1 MAKNILITEKPSVAM
16 EFAKV
21 LNINTSR
28 KDGYLEADN
37 WIITWCVGHLVT
49 MSYPEKYDEKLKFW
63 RLDTLPFI
71 PENCIHNAHMFYVVC
86 RSLQER
92 TELIAY
98 LKKNGIIA
106 AFHYIPLHSSPAGL
120 KFGRFDG
127 KDEITIE
134 YSERLVRLP
143 LYYGL
148 SDKEQDFVIETVNN
162 FFFSR

>member
-1 MAKNILITEKPSVAM
+1 
-16 EFAKV
+16 
-21 LNINTSR
+21 
-28 KDGYLEADN
+28 
-37 WIITWCVGHLVT
+37 
-49 MSYPEKYDEKLKFW
+49 
-63 RLDTLPFI
+63 
-71 PENCIHNAHMFYVVC
+71 MFYLVC

-92 TELIAY
+92 TELITY

-106 AFHYIPLHSSPAGL
+106 VFHYIPLHSSPAGL

-127 KDEITIE
+127 KDEITTE

>member
-1 MAKNILITEKPSVAM
+1 
-16 EFAKV
+16 
-21 LNINTSR
+21 
-28 KDGYLEADN
+28 
-37 WIITWCVGHLVT
+37 
-49 MSYPEKYDEKLKFW
+49 
-63 RLDTLPFI
+63 
-71 PENCIHNAHMFYVVC
+71 MFYLVC

-106 AFHYIPLHSSPAGL
+106 VFHYIPLHSSPAGL

-127 KDEITIE
+127 KDEITTE

-143 LYYGL
+143 LYYGI

>member
-1 MAKNILITEKPSVAM
+1 
-16 EFAKV
+16 
-21 LNINTSR
+21 
-28 KDGYLEADN
+28 
-37 WIITWCVGHLVT
+37 
-49 MSYPEKYDEKLKFW
+49 
-63 RLDTLPFI
+63 
-71 PENCIHNAHMFYVVC
+71 MFYLVC

-106 AFHYIPLHSSPAGL
+106 VFHYIPLHSSPAGL

-127 KDEITIE
+127 KDEITTE

>member
-1 MAKNILITEKPSVAM
+1 
-16 EFAKV
+16 
-21 LNINTSR
+21 
-28 KDGYLEADN
+28 
-37 WIITWCVGHLVT
+37 
-49 MSYPEKYDEKLKFW
+49 
-63 RLDTLPFI
+63 
-71 PENCIHNAHMFYVVC
+71 MFYLVC

-106 AFHYIPLHSSPAGL
+106 VFHYIPLHSSPAGL

-127 KDEITIE
+127 KDEITTE

-162 FFFSR
+162 FFLSR